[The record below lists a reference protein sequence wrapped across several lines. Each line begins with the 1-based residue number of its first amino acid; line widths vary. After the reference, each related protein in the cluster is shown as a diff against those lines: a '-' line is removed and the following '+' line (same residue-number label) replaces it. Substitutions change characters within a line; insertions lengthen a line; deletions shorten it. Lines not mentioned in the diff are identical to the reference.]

1 MAKILTLPLFDID
14 PFGDLGLEP
23 SATEE
28 EIKQA
33 YFRQVRLHPPEKDPK
48 AFKRIRAAYE
58 RLRTPEARL
67 ETTMLRPMPWPEPA
81 LDEGRGAEQEDWRGQ
96 ILTAAKAMS
105 DLGRRNFREDFREIR
120 L

>member
-1 MAKILTLPLFDID
+1 MKKTHTPPMFDFD

-23 SATEE
+23 TATAE

-67 ETTMLRPMPWPEPA
+67 ETTLLRPLPWPEPA
-81 LDEGRGAEQEDWRGQ
+81 MDENRGAGQEDWRGQ

-105 DLGRRNFREDFREIR
+105 DLGRRNFREDFREIS